1 MIRYRTVLTAALL
14 AFFLLMSSAQAQDT
28 TGAESPES
36 NEAGESP
43 PMDDVLLRSTPRGS
57 VEGFLKATEEDDF
70 VKAVE
75 YLDLRNLPPKYKSVK
90 PELLAR
96 MLAIVIEREIWID
109 QEELS
114 SDPLGDVGDGLPSY
128 RDQLGRIEDED
139 GDEEFVLLM
148 QRVPRG
154 DGKFIWKVSNAT
166 VAKIAD
172 LYDEFGYGP
181 VATAI
186 AKAVPDV
193 RFLGVELFKWIMMLG
208 AGLIAY
214 PPLMLIGLGLARL
227 FSSPASPLYPRIKR
241 FFIGPFSLLVVVLIM
256 NWIIRDLGLGITGR
270 KIAQAAT
277 IDTAIVTWLLLS
289 GIGLIRDVYA
299 RRLELDGREG
309 ALVLVRPAIQA
320 VQILVVAL
328 AVLVW
333 LDNAGFNITTLLAGL
348 GVGGVAMA
356 LALQKPLEDMLGAL
370 SLYTQQ
376 PVRVGDF
383 CRIGTETGTIEEI
396 GLRTTRIRTLA
407 NTVIAIPN
415 ARLATEPIDNIS
427 AREKIW
433 YRPILRLRYDTSP
446 EQLRQVLEGI
456 RDMFTSHERVL
467 QDNHRVRFKEIADD
481 ALLIEAYAY
490 LNTTDWAEYL
500 ELAEELN
507 IRILEIV
514 ARAGTSLSLPARTLH
529 VEQMAIVGNTEVG

>member
-1 MIRYRTVLTAALL
+1 M
-14 AFFLLMSSAQAQDT
+14 
-28 TGAESPES
+28 
-36 NEAGESP
+36 
-43 PMDDVLLRSTPRGS
+43 
-57 VEGFLKATEEDDF
+57 
-70 VKAVE
+70 
-75 YLDLRNLPPKYKSVK
+75 
-90 PELLAR
+90 
-96 MLAIVIEREIWID
+96 
-109 QEELS
+109 EELS
-114 SDPLGDVGDGLPSY
+114 NNPLGDVGDGLPSY
-128 RDQLGRIEDED
+128 RDQLGRIETEDED
-139 GDEEFVLLM
+139 FILLM

-154 DGKFIWKVSNAT
+154 DGVFIWKVSNAT

-181 VATAI
+181 VAEAI
-186 AKAVPDV
+186 ARSVPDV

-227 FSSPASPLYPRIKR
+227 LSSPASPLYPRVKR
-241 FFIGPFSLLVVVLIM
+241 FFIGPFSLLVVMLIM
-256 NWIIRDLGLGITGR
+256 NWIIRDLGLGIAGR

-299 RRLELDGREG
+299 HRLEIDGRDG
-309 ALVLVRPAIQA
+309 AMVLLRPATQA
-320 VQILVVAL
+320 AQIIIVVVA
-328 AVLVW
+328 ALVW

-348 GVGGVAMA
+348 GVGGVAVA
-356 LALQKPLEDMLGAL
+356 LALQKPLEDVLGAL
-370 SLYTQQ
+370 TLYTQQ

-407 NTVIAIPN
+407 NTVIAVPN
-415 ARLATEPIDNIS
+415 AMLVTEAIDNIS

-433 YRPILRLRYDTSP
+433 YRPILRLRYDTTP
-446 EQLRQVLEGI
+446 EQLNQVLEGV

-467 QDNHRVRFKEIADD
+467 QDNHRVRFKEISDD

-490 LNTTDWAEYL
+490 LDTTDWAEYL

-514 ARAGTSLSLPARTLH
+514 ARAGTTLSLPARVLH
-529 VEQMAIVGNTEVG
+529 VEQTAAAGNAETAQTTGPLI

>member
-1 MIRYRTVLTAALL
+1 VLAASLL
-14 AFFLLMSSAQAQDT
+14 TLLLLMSSSQAQDT
-28 TGAESPES
+28 TAAAGPES
-36 NEAGESP
+36 KETVQSP
-43 PMDDVLLRSTPRGS
+43 PTDDVLLRSTPRGS
-57 VEGFLKATEEDDF
+57 VQGFRKAAEEADF

-75 YLDLRNLPPKYKSVK
+75 FLDLRNLPPKYKSVK

-96 MLAIVIEREIWID
+96 MLAIIIEREIWID
-109 QEELS
+109 QEGLS
-114 SDPLGDVGDGLPSY
+114 NDPLGDIGDGLPSY
-128 RDQLGRIEDED
+128 RDELGRIED

-181 VATAI
+181 VAEAI
-186 AKAVPDV
+186 AKSVPDV

-227 FSSPASPLYPRIKR
+227 FCSPASPLYPRVKR
-241 FFIGPFSLLVVVLIM
+241 FFIGPFSLLVVMLIM

-309 ALVLVRPAIQA
+309 ALVLLRPATQA
-320 VQILVVAL
+320 VQLLIVVL

-348 GVGGVAMA
+348 GVGGLAVA
-356 LALQKPLEDMLGAL
+356 LALQKPLEDVLGAL

-415 ARLATEPIDNIS
+415 ARLATDAIDNIS
-427 AREKIW
+427 AREKIL

-446 EQLRQVLEGI
+446 EQIHQVLEGI

-481 ALLIEAYAY
+481 ALLVEAYAY
-490 LNTTDWAEYL
+490 LDTTDWAEYL
-500 ELAEELN
+500 ELAEQLN
-507 IRILEIV
+507 IQILEIV
-514 ARAGTSLSLPARTLH
+514 ARAGTSLSLPARALH
-529 VEQMAIVGNTEVG
+529 VEQMPTVGHAARD